1 MKKVFSITKIR
12 SDHGGELDSITFE
25 NFWEDNG
32 FYHDFS
38 STRTP
43 QQKGGRRSRNRNST
57 W

>member
-43 QQKGGRRSRNRNST
+43 QQKGVVEKKK
-57 W
+57 